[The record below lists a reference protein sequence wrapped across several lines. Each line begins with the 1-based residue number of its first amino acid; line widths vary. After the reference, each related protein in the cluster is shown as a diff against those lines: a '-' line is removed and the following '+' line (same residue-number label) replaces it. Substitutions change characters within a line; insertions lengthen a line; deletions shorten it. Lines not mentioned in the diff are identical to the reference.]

1 MCLKVHATFPKVPPT
16 FTESSQTKL
25 NEAKVC
31 QDFEAKVWYRFEV
44 VCLVVGISE
53 ELNPRVRC
61 AFGNVLLIEA
71 PIDIFQ

>member
-1 MCLKVHATFPKVPPT
+1 M
-16 FTESSQTKL
+16 KL
-25 NEAKVC
+25 YFGQDLEGEVLLRFKAEFD

>member
-1 MCLKVHATFPKVPPT
+1 MKLYF
-16 FTESSQTKL
+16 SQDLEGEVLLRFKA
-25 NEAKVC
+25 EFD

>member
-1 MCLKVHATFPKVPPT
+1 M
-16 FTESSQTKL
+16 KL
-25 NEAKVC
+25 YLGQDLEGEVLLRFKAEFD